1 VKPVSAETERRLT
14 AALARLLAGEQIL
27 TDGRLTVANLAREA
41 EVARA
46 TANRA
51 GAVVA
56 VLRQAMADRRAAVP
70 PMTLRSGD
78 SEEQA
83 RRANEHI
90 LAQHIQLRAL
100 LGGDGKRRDLGAD
113 NVVPLRRR

>member
-1 VKPVSAETERRLT
+1 MKPVSAETERRLRD
-14 AALARLLAGEQIL
+14 ALARLLIGEAIL

-41 EVARA
+41 GVGRA

-51 GAVVA
+51 SA
-56 VLRQAMADRRAAVP
+56 VLAELRHAIAGQRAAAP
-70 PMTLRSGD
+70 PVAPRGGD
-78 SEEQA
+78 REEQA

-100 LGGDGKRRDLGAD
+100 LSGNRKRRGVGTE